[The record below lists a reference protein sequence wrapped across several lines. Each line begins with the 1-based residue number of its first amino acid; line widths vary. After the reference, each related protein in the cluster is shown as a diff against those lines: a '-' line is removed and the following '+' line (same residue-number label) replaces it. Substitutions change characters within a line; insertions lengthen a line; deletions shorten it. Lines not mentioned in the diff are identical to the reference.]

1 VVEATLIFF
10 HMTFKEEIDLQLRDN
25 KTLSYEFLS
34 QLKDKNYFSGRS
46 KQIGDTVLFGMLR
59 EDSKEGELTLSLIT
73 FHEDEIGELYEED
86 KIFYNRNKTNK
97 LPSIKRI
104 EDGNQEERL

>member
-1 VVEATLIFF
+1 
-10 HMTFKEEIDLQLRDN
+10 MTFKEEVDLQLRDN
-25 KTLSYEFLS
+25 KMISYEILS
-34 QLKDKNYFSGRS
+34 QLKDKGYFSGRP

-59 EDSKEGELTLSLIT
+59 EEEGESIIKLIT

-104 EDGNQEERL
+104 EDGGN

>member
-1 VVEATLIFF
+1 
-10 HMTFKEEIDLQLRDN
+10 MTFKEEVDLQLRDN
-25 KTLSYEFLS
+25 KMISYEILS
-34 QLKDKNYFSGRS
+34 QLKDKGYFSGRP

-59 EDSKEGELTLSLIT
+59 EEEGGEGESIIKLIT

-104 EDGNQEERL
+104 EDGGN

>member
-1 VVEATLIFF
+1 
-10 HMTFKEEIDLQLRDN
+10 MTFKEEIEIQLRDN
-25 KTLSYEFLS
+25 KTISYELLS
-34 QLKDKNYFSGRS
+34 QLKDKGYFSGRP
-46 KQIGDTVLFGMLR
+46 KQIGDTILFGMLR
-59 EDSKEGELTLSLIT
+59 EGDNEGNEGESTIKLIT

-104 EDGNQEERL
+104 EDGGN